1 MKQSF
6 AIMLSFSL
14 LVSIFL
20 QGCGVANQPYV
31 KNDASEA
38 APLKMIRYET
48 PNVRI
53 YMPLPQSQYREQ
65 RTEEVYLP
73 YGGTYRKTT
82 EYISQN
88 PRYAKVTPRHRIVN
102 EGRYDSEKAQEQE

>member
-38 APLKMIRYET
+38 APLKMIRSRRLMF
-48 PNVRI
+48 VSI
-53 YMPLPQSQYREQ
+53 PLVEWWVLLLRLLFFLE
-65 RTEEVYLP
+65 L
-73 YGGTYRKTT
+73 
-82 EYISQN
+82 
-88 PRYAKVTPRHRIVN
+88 
-102 EGRYDSEKAQEQE
+102 